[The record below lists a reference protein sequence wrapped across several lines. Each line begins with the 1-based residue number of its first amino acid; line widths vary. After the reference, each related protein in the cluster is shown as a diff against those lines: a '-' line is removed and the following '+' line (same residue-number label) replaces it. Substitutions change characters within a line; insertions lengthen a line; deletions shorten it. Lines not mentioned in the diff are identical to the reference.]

1 NFDGLGDGLIKV
13 MADMISEIGAML
25 ISTGFG
31 MLALQ
36 IALTNPYTMIA
47 AGIAM
52 VALGAAASAAAQGSV
67 NKATG
72 GGGSMGGTNS
82 YNKTSQLG
90 DSSYRGAYRDEWD
103 SEVVFKIGNNELVG
117 TLDRANTRRERL

>member
-1 NFDGLGDGLIKV
+1 MLFRS
-13 MADMISEIGAML
+13 SEFGSML
-25 ISTGFG
+25 IASGIAA
-31 MLALQ
+31 LALREL
-36 IALTNPYTMIA
+36 ILTPPTAIA
-47 AGIAM
+47 AGIAL
-52 VALGAAASAAAQGSV
+52 VALGAAATASAKSTV
-67 NKATG
+67 NKATGGG